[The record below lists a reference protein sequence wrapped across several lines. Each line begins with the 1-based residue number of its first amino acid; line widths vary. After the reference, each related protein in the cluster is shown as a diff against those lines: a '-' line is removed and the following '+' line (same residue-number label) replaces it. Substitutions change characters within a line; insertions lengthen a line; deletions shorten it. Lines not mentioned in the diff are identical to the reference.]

1 MIRSESISRPPT
13 SRRKRKRG
21 ERSDDIPTA
30 VRIPVVLPEKR
41 EAPHD
46 LGIKSLRARKRKDEL
61 KMKQYLSPTQE
72 EKRLVTQW
80 IEDAKLLI
88 DNQPRGRRWDAD
100 DINSLRQMAA
110 DGWDWERIAF
120 ALDRSPTSVRLKY
133 LDLAAKN
140 KTAPVSSTHESG
152 RNNNPPTIY
161 RVGAKKS
168 RGAQ

>member
-1 MIRSESISRPPT
+1 
-13 SRRKRKRG
+13 
-21 ERSDDIPTA
+21 
-30 VRIPVVLPEKR
+30 
-41 EAPHD
+41 
-46 LGIKSLRARKRKDEL
+46 
-61 KMKQYLSPTQE
+61 MKQYLSPTQE

>member
-1 MIRSESISRPPT
+1 
-13 SRRKRKRG
+13 
-21 ERSDDIPTA
+21 
-30 VRIPVVLPEKR
+30 
-41 EAPHD
+41 
-46 LGIKSLRARKRKDEL
+46 
-61 KMKQYLSPTQE
+61 MKQYLSPTQE

-100 DINSLRQMAA
+100 DINDLRQMAA

-120 ALDRSPTSVRLKY
+120 ALDRSPSSVRLKY
-133 LDLAAKN
+133 LDLAAK
-140 KTAPVSSTHESG
+140 KKAAPVSVTHESG

-161 RVGAKKS
+161 RVGAEKS